1 MKSITSIVFAATI
14 LFSHSIAHADPVG
27 ELTAIATA
35 QIAEQAAE
43 MKHNIAEQL
52 KQSLAESLA
61 EAVTDES
68 ETVQVDVVAG
78 LDSNTVA
85 VVE

>member
-1 MKSITSIVFAATI
+1 
-14 LFSHSIAHADPVG
+14 
-27 ELTAIATA
+27 
-35 QIAEQAAE
+35 

>member
-14 LFSHSIAHADPVG
+14 LFSHSIAYADPVS
-27 ELTAIATA
+27 ELTAIASA

>member
-1 MKSITSIVFAATI
+1 MKTFSKVLFATA
-14 LFSHSIAHADPVG
+14 LMFGSQAVMADPVS